1 VLCLQRAFG
10 AFATPNERYLVNT
23 HALTLENLD
32 AITGPGSPELGPA
45 LDQVTVRAT
54 ATPGQQIFVGVA
66 AQSGV
71 SEYLRKVPTRG

>member
-32 AITGPGSPELGPA
+32 AITGPVRPRRSCGPYERSCRKELCS
-45 LDQVTVRAT
+45 TSHSS
-54 ATPGQQIFVGVA
+54 FV
-66 AQSGV
+66 
-71 SEYLRKVPTRG
+71 LRPRRRFR